1 MGVFNKPLQRGH
13 LDLFITDINNTKW
26 LFSLQITDNTCQID
40 VFYFLP
46 ETNRITAPLLEQDKK
61 IICKP
66 FEQDVVQAINRFMAK
81 PLTKIIFKT
90 KDLEIGKTYKGL
102 INQAFFKV
110 LRKETT
116 FHWHGNHQL
125 SEDCLVIQ
133 DEQDKTYRISPHS
146 KLYVQEV

>member
-1 MGVFNKPLQRGH
+1 M
-13 LDLFITDINNTKW
+13 DLFITDINNTKW

-46 ETNRITAPLLEQDKK
+46 ETNRIMAPLLEQDKK

-102 INQAFFKV
+102 INGAFFKV
-110 LRKETT
+110 LRKETAS
-116 FHWHGNHQL
+116 FWSNKR
-125 SEDCLVIQ
+125 EWFENYLVIQ
-133 DEQDKTYRISPHS
+133 DEQGRTYKVSPHS